1 MGSVARRARIVDAR
15 AVGPA
20 RQGDREGSSP
30 DGMVGDAVFRPVR
43 TGNAFEE
50 TVERILAAI
59 KLGVVAEGG
68 RLPPERELAARLKV
82 SRVTLRDAIRALQ
95 DAGYV
100 VSRPGRHGGSFVTHR
115 TPDVRTGR
123 TQGGAS
129 LADTVTFRSVLEPG
143 AAALAAART
152 QSDATRARLLALLA
166 EAEQAGVDSY
176 RQADSRL
183 HLAIVEAAGSPS
195 LLAAVADVRVR
206 VNDMLDAI
214 PLLPR
219 NIVHANRQHR
229 AIVSAVLAGQTAR
242 AYDAMSAHLEG
253 TAALLRGFLVPA
265 AGEKELAPLDTR
277 PGAPQNLETD

>member
-1 MGSVARRARIVDAR
+1 
-15 AVGPA
+15 
-20 RQGDREGSSP
+20 
-30 DGMVGDAVFRPVR
+30 MVGDAVFRPVR

-59 KLGVVAEGG
+59 KLGVVTEGG

-123 TQGGAS
+123 TPAGAS
-129 LADTVTFRSVLEPG
+129 LADTVAFRSVLEPG

-152 QSDATRARLLALLA
+152 QSEATRARLLALLA
-166 EAEQAGVDSY
+166 EAEHAGVDSY

-206 VNDMLDAI
+206 INDMLDAI

-229 AIVSAVLAGQTAR
+229 AIVSAVLGGQTAR
-242 AYDAMSAHLEG
+242 AYDAMSAHLDG

-265 AGEKELAPLDTR
+265 AGEKEPAPLDTG
-277 PGAPQNLETD
+277 PGAPHNRETD